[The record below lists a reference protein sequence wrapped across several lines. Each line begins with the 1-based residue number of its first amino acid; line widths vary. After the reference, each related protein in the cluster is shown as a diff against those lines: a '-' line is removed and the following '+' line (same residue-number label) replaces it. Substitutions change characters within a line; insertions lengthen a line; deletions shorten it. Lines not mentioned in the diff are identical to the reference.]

1 MQRSRITFW
10 AVTGL
15 IAIAMAASGVLYLT
29 QSAQGGGAVLDNFV
43 RLGYPAVVPVLLG
56 VAKVL
61 GAVALVA
68 GGVTARFPLL
78 TEWAYAGFAFV
89 LVGAAVSHV
98 AAGDGPAQV
107 APPLVFL
114 ALLAASYALRRRLTI
129 DRRPGAVA

>member
-1 MQRSRITFW
+1 
-10 AVTGL
+10 
-15 IAIAMAASGVLYLT
+15 MAASGVLYLV

-61 GAVALVA
+61 GAVALVV
-68 GGVTARFPLL
+68 GGATGRFPTL

-89 LVGAAVSHV
+89 LTGAAASHV
-98 AAGDGPAQV
+98 AAGDGLAGV

-114 ALLAASYALRRRLTI
+114 ALLAVSYALRRQPDTDPSPATGI
-129 DRRPGAVA
+129 A